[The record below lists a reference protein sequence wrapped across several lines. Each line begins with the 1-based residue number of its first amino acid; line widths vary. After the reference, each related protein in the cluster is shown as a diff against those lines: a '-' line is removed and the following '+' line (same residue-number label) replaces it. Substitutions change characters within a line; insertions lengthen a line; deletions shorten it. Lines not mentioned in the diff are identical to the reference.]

1 MIGEIVSQ
9 GREQMEL
16 TISGPIYGD
25 NQPMV
30 DEKGMRRN
38 LTAARKTPKE
48 SPENRGDT
56 VVKMTPSL
64 QW

>member
-30 DEKGMRRN
+30 EERN
-38 LTAARKTPKE
+38 AKKSYRGKENTERVTRKQGGHR
-48 SPENRGDT
+48 S
-56 VVKMTPSL
+56 
-64 QW
+64 